1 MVSKVETEYSNYD
14 FEVSLEGISPKLNS
28 IGNDPLT
35 QRRNDPVTHLLSY
48 IRSGASKPSRSI
60 LCSRT
65 RRVSSS
71 SAIHELFCASS
82 SYVRIFV
89 S

>member
-35 QRRNDPVTHLLSY
+35 HRNAPLAHLC
-48 IRSGASKPSRSI
+48 RS
-60 LCSRT
+60 T
-65 RRVSSS
+65 RPARMCVGSPF
-71 SAIHELFCASS
+71 AMTGVPLTIT
-82 SYVRIFV
+82 
-89 S
+89 